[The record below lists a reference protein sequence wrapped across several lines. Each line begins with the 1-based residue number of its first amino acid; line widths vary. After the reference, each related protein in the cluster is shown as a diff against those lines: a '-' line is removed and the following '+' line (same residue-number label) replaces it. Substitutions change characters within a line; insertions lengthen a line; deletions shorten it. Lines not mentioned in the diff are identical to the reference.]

1 MRAIRVHEIGGPEVL
16 RPEDLPEP
24 VPGPGQA
31 QVRIE
36 AIGVNFIEVYQRC
49 GLYPGPLPSTPGS
62 EAAGVVVAVAPDVAH
77 LRPGDRVASVSF
89 AGSYAAFALAGAE
102 RLVKL
107 PDGVT
112 PRQAAAVML
121 QGMTAHYLVHSTYP
135 LKPGDTC
142 LVHAAAGGVGLLLTQ
157 LAKRLGARVIGTV
170 STREKAA
177 LAREAG
183 ADEVVL
189 YAEQDF
195 AVEVKRLTG
204 GRGVQVVYDSV
215 GRTTFEQS
223 LRSLA
228 PRGMMAL
235 FGQSSGPVPP
245 FDPQRLNQLGSLFLT
260 RPKLND
266 HLLTRGELLSR
277 AYDVL
282 GRVADGTLR
291 VRIDREVPLA
301 RAAEAHQALEAR
313 ATAGK
318 VLLIP

>member
-16 RPEDLPEP
+16 RPEELPEP

-49 GLYPGPLPSTPGS
+49 GLYSVPLPGTPGS
-62 EAAGVVVAVAPDVAH
+62 EAAGVVVAVAPDVAE

-89 AGSYAAFALAGAE
+89 AGSYAAFALAAAE

-107 PDGVT
+107 PDGIT

-245 FDPQRLNQLGSLFLT
+245 FDPQQLNQLGSLFLT

-266 HLLTRGELLSR
+266 HILTRGELLSR
-277 AYDVL
+277 ADDVL

-313 ATAGK
+313 ATTGK

>member
-1 MRAIRVHEIGGPEVL
+1 MQAIRVHEIGGPEVL
-16 RPEDLPEP
+16 RPEELPEP
-24 VPGPGQA
+24 TPGPGQA
-31 QVRIE
+31 LVRIE
-36 AIGVNFIEVYQRC
+36 AIGVNFIEVYQRS
-49 GLYPGPLPSTPGS
+49 GLYKVPLPWTPGS
-62 EAAGVVVAVAPDVAH
+62 EAAGVVTAVAADVAE
-77 LRPGDRVASVSF
+77 LRPGDRVASTSF
-89 AGSYAAFALAGAE
+89 AGSYAAFALAAAE

-112 PRQAAAVML
+112 TRQAAAVML
-121 QGMTAHYLVHSTYP
+121 QGMTAHYLVHSAHA

-142 LVHAAAGGVGLLLTQ
+142 LVHAAAGGVGLLLVQ

-170 STREKAA
+170 STPEKAA
-177 LAREAG
+177 LARDAG

-189 YAEQDF
+189 YTEQDF
-195 AVEVKRLTG
+195 EVEVKRLTG

-245 FDPQRLNQLGSLFLT
+245 FDPQRLNALGSLFLT

-266 HLLTRGELLSR
+266 YILTRGELLSR
-277 AYDVL
+277 AGDVL
-282 GRVADGTLR
+282 NGVADGTLR

-313 ATAGK
+313 ATTGK